1 MNVVL
6 LLARLET
13 QRRELE
19 ERLCKVNLAENK
31 NHYLMIRGEIS
42 GLDRAI
48 KIVGDMYHADL

>member
-19 ERLCKVNLAENK
+19 ERLCKINLAENK
-31 NHYLMIRGEIS
+31 NHYLALRGEIS

-48 KIVGDMYHADL
+48 KIVRDMYHADL

>member
-31 NHYLMIRGEIS
+31 NHYLMLRGEIN